1 VCVAA
6 TNVCFGVVGRAR
18 ALLEWYNERIMSDR
32 VIHAA
37 AVFQALS
44 LEERLKVIRTVPES
58 EQRLIMEG
66 LSEAE
71 DDDDASEDVSRAW
84 GKEITSRID
93 DIDSGRV
100 KLIPYEETLA
110 RAREAIRRAR

>member
-1 VCVAA
+1 MSERVNQTAA
-6 TNVCFGVVGRAR
+6 AFR
-18 ALLEWYNERIMSDR
+18 ALS
-32 VIHAA
+32 H
-37 AVFQALS
+37 
-44 LEERLKVIRTVPES
+44 EERMKVIRTVPES
-58 EQRLIMEG
+58 EQRLIVEG

-71 DDDDASEDVSRAW
+71 DDDDVSEEVSRAW
-84 GKEITSRID
+84 GKEIESRID